1 MSYFVKDKL
10 ERKALSIDWLLE
22 GQLTCELIL
31 NNLSTAGKSTKN
43 WLIKKKK
50 KTKGNKKWL
59 GYSPYE
65 LLGMLDRSW

>member
-50 KTKGNKKWL
+50 KQKGIK
-59 GYSPYE
+59 S
-65 LLGMLDRSW
+65 D